1 MKHGWQEYF
10 ISIKSDH
17 YLYSRYRWKHL
28 RSLLHIRYVLD
39 ISKLNGPLALSFRF
53 FETPHWPCF
62 LYMIFMLKGK
72 TERKKGWDTK
82 AKSFLLRDAAEQ
94 DIGETIMLDLLLHI
108 LLMKTDDCTFSLCS
122 PPKDIKIQ
130 FGWFS
135 QAHNTVYVW
144 SLSIRN
150 LPRVFQCKWDS
161 EGLLISLNAETH
173 SFRYLECIRIV
184 CSMLVKYLLLFECQQ
199 GLFLSA
205 TRAM

>member
-1 MKHGWQEYF
+1 MNAYILTYSDVLYLIYLKVALKKWTWLTGILHFY
-10 ISIKSDH
+10 KSDH

-39 ISKLNGPLALSFRF
+39 ISKLNGPLPLSFRF

-62 LYMIFMLKGK
+62 YICSLCWRVK
-72 TERKKGWDTK
+72 ERKKGWDTK
-82 AKSFLLRDAAEQ
+82 AKSCLLRDAAEQ

-108 LLMKTDDCTFSLCS
+108 LLRKTDDCTFSLCF

-150 LPRVFQCKWDS
+150 LPRVFQC
-161 EGLLISLNAETH
+161 NETQRACVSHWTQKHIH
-173 SFRYLECIRIV
+173 SDI
-184 CSMLVKYLLLFECQQ
+184 
-199 GLFLSA
+199 
-205 TRAM
+205 

>member
-39 ISKLNGPLALSFRF
+39 ISKLNGPLPLSFRF

-62 LYMIFMLKGK
+62 LYMLFMLKGK

-82 AKSFLLRDAAEQ
+82 AKSCLLRDAAEQ

-122 PPKDIKIQ
+122 PPQKTSKSSLGDFHKLITPCM
-130 FGWFS
+130 FG
-135 QAHNTVYVW
+135 
-144 SLSIRN
+144 
-150 LPRVFQCKWDS
+150 
-161 EGLLISLNAETH
+161 
-173 SFRYLECIRIV
+173 
-184 CSMLVKYLLLFECQQ
+184 
-199 GLFLSA
+199 LSA
-205 TRAM
+205 SGTYQGVFNVNETQRACLSHWMQKHIHSDI